1 MEAVAAD
8 AVFLKILMR
17 NRIHISFLRHS
28 HTKGSI
34 PYSYVWLSG
43 HSLLAGLDTHQV
55 CRVVQRSKVE
65 ALADHTLYVIIHN
78 NGIAVYHTAVKYAV
92 ADRRNLICVCDH
104 AMVCILQSFHNKADR
119 YGMIWH
125 RLLKHELVLALWLVG
140 QLGSVNTDTLA
151 KALCDYVFIFHIDQL
166 VL

>member
-1 MEAVAAD
+1 M
-8 AVFLKILMR
+8 
-17 NRIHISFLRHS
+17 
-28 HTKGSI
+28 
-34 PYSYVWLSG
+34 
-43 HSLLAGLDTHQV
+43 
-55 CRVVQRSKVE
+55 QRSKVE

-125 RLLKHELVLALWLVG
+125 RLLKHELVLARLLVG
-140 QLGSVNTDTLA
+140 QLDPSIPIRSQRPFAITFSFSISISWYFKEELPQLIT
-151 KALCDYVFIFHIDQL
+151 KIFMIDIFSFYIFCTVRL
-166 VL
+166 